1 MYCHQYMHLND
12 LLLVNAPDIMLKNR
26 IKMCLLHC
34 FEHLLIH
41 LGVIRMYIVAI
52 R

>member
-1 MYCHQYMHLND
+1 MYLND
-12 LLLVNAPDIMLKNR
+12 LLLGNAPSIMLNNR

-34 FEHLLIH
+34 FEHLIVH